1 MDLLDDA
8 RSLGDDLVRLRTE
21 LHQDP
26 EVGLDLPRT
35 QEKVLR
41 ELDGLGLEISTGTN
55 TTSVTA
61 VLRGGARNEA
71 DPKTVLLRADMDA
84 LPLTEETGLPFASKV
99 PGVMHACGHDG
110 HTAILLGAARLLQE
124 RREKLAGTIKLCFQP
139 AEEGSGGALA
149 MIEAGVLGNPKV
161 DAVFGLHLA
170 QWMPVG
176 KVAARPGAIHAAPAR
191 FDVRVQGRGG
201 HAAMPDTAIDTV
213 LVAAEIVVALN
224 RIVSREVRPIDPAVI
239 TVATNIAGTTY
250 NIIPDTAVL
259 KGTIRAFD
267 DALRARLAKRVEE
280 VATGIAAAF
289 GATAEVEIGL
299 GPPPVVND
307 AAMADVVRAAAAEV
321 VGAENVVD
329 GDPTAGAD
337 DVAELLTRAPGCY
350 FWVGTRNEAK
360 GIVGDHHHPKFDLDE
375 AALPIGV
382 RVMVGVAERFLAE

>member
-1 MDLLDDA
+1 METLTLRLADVAEQVVADRRHLHQHPELRFEEHQTAAFVAD
-8 RSLGDDLVRLRTE
+8 RLRAHGIETRTG
-21 LHQDP
+21 
-26 EVGLDLPRT
+26 VGKT
-35 QEKVLR
+35 GVL
-41 ELDGLGLEISTGTN
+41 GII
-55 TTSVTA
+55 
-61 VLRGGARNEA
+61 RGGR
-71 DPKTVLLRADMDA
+71 PGKTVLLRADMDA

-124 RREKLAGTIKLCFQP
+124 RRAQLAGTVKLCFQP

-149 MIEAGVLGNPKV
+149 MLEAGVLESPKV

-191 FDVRVQGRGG
+191 FDVTVQGRGG

-213 LVAAEIVVALN
+213 LVAAEIIVALN

-239 TVATNIAGTTY
+239 TVASNVAGTTY
-250 NIIPDTAVL
+250 NVIPDTAAL

-267 DALRARLAKRVEE
+267 DRLRARLAKRVEE
-280 VATGIAAAF
+280 VATGRAAVY
-289 GATAEVEIGL
+289 GASAEVRVHL

-307 AAMADVVRAAAAEV
+307 AAMADVARAVAADV

-337 DVAELLTRAPGCY
+337 DVAELLARAPGCY

-360 GIVGDHHHPKFDLDE
+360 GILGDHHHPKFDIDE

-382 RVMVGVAERFLAE
+382 RMMAGVAERFLAG

>member
-1 MDLLDDA
+1 METLTLKLADVAEQVVADRRHLHQHPELRFEEHQTAAFVAD
-8 RSLGDDLVRLRTE
+8 RLRAHGIET
-21 LHQDP
+21 
-26 EVGLDLPRT
+26 RS
-35 QEKVLR
+35 
-41 ELDGLGLEISTGTN
+41 GLGKTG
-55 TTSVTA
+55 
-61 VLRGGARNEA
+61 VLGIIRGGR
-71 DPKTVLLRADMDA
+71 PGKTVLLRADMDA

-110 HTAILLGAARLLQE
+110 HTAILLGAARLLHE
-124 RREKLAGTIKLCFQP
+124 LRDRLAGTVKLCFQP

-149 MIEAGVLGNPKV
+149 MLEAGVLENPKV
-161 DAVFGLHLA
+161 DGVFGLHLA

-191 FDVRVQGRGG
+191 FDLTVQGRGG

-239 TVATNIAGTTY
+239 TVTSNIAGTTY
-250 NIIPDTAVL
+250 NVIPDTAAL

-267 DALRARLAKRVEE
+267 VGLRAWLAKRVEE
-280 VATGIAAAF
+280 VATGVAAVH
-289 GATAEVEIGL
+289 GASAEVRVHL

-307 AAMADVVRAAAAEV
+307 AAMAEVVRAVAAEV
-321 VGAENVVD
+321 VGTENLVD

-360 GIVGDHHHPKFDLDE
+360 NIVGDHHHPKFDIDE

-382 RVMVGVAERFLAE
+382 RMMVGAAERFLSS